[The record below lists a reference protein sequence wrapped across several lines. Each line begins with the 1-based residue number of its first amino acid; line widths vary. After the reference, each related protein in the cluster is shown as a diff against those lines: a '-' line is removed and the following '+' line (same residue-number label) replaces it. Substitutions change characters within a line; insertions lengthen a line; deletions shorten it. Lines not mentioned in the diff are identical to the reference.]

1 MAKFEKVINYINNV
15 KIKKTFFGGYDRE
28 DVYVKMN
35 EIVDI
40 FKEYMKD
47 EQDDQEA
54 QRKEIEKELEKQKQ
68 QMEEYKMQLC
78 GARALVE
85 ELNEKLSFLEVEK
98 ENAEKEK
105 DKMKLIYKEYC
116 SNILHQYSDSLHT
129 LSSEFANALDN
140 IAKLQQSIVDMEKFE
155 NLEELELGIEAV
167 EEKENFELP
176 DLDLDIDEWLHGD
189 EKKDKL

>member
-105 DKMKLIYKEYC
+105 DKMKLIYKEY
-116 SNILHQYSDSLHT
+116 YT
-129 LSSEFANALDN
+129 YWY
-140 IAKLQQSIVDMEKFE
+140 K
-155 NLEELELGIEAV
+155 
-167 EEKENFELP
+167 
-176 DLDLDIDEWLHGD
+176 
-189 EKKDKL
+189 

>member
-1 MAKFEKVINYINNV
+1 
-15 KIKKTFFGGYDRE
+15 
-28 DVYVKMN
+28 MN

-129 LSSEFANALDN
+129 LSSEFASALDN
-140 IAKLQQSIVDMEKFE
+140 IAKLQQSIVDMEKMG
-155 NLEELELGIEAV
+155 NLEELDLDIEAI
-167 EEKENFELP
+167 EEKEN
-176 DLDLDIDEWLHGD
+176 
-189 EKKDKL
+189 

>member
-129 LSSEFANALDN
+129 LSSEFASALDN
-140 IAKLQQSIVDMEKFE
+140 IAKLQQSIVDMEKMG
-155 NLEELELGIEAV
+155 NLEELDLDIEAI
-167 EEKENFELP
+167 EEKEN
-176 DLDLDIDEWLHGD
+176 
-189 EKKDKL
+189 

>member
-129 LSSEFANALDN
+129 LSSEFASALDN
-140 IAKLQQSIVDMEKFE
+140 IAKLQQSIVDMEKMGK
-155 NLEELELGIEAV
+155 LEELDLDIEAI
-167 EEKENFELP
+167 EEKEN
-176 DLDLDIDEWLHGD
+176 
-189 EKKDKL
+189 